1 MAFFIPSSRKA
12 SRIALAAAVMSVG
25 ALGVTAIDAPAYA
38 KKEKEEKKEGPKFSE
53 EFQKA
58 FLPVEQAAKDEN
70 VTKEDL
76 LQRIL
81 ATEST
86 VSTPDD
92 QMVFGN
98 NLYQVGLNLKNY
110 EMASKGMELMLESG
124 KVPAESTGQYNFIA
138 GQLAYNNKDYAKAR
152 SRLMQAESLGYENE
166 ELSNLITQTY
176 MLEDDVA
183 GGLAYIGGKLDK
195 QIEAGKTPDE
205 GLIERGFSLA
215 YNNDAYADAAT
226 YANMRVQYYP
236 SELSWRNAIGLQ
248 RNFRDFDDPEILDL
262 MRLMHATGT
271 MSDAREYGDYIN
283 AANYRR
289 LPGEVVEIAQE
300 GIDKG
305 LLQPGDAFVAE
316 ALKEGRDRSPG
327 LRADMAALASDAK
340 ASGASGSLAVAAGDT
355 YLNFGDAAKAAELYE
370 VALTRPDVDR
380 NTALTRL
387 GIAQI
392 ESGNAAAAQETFAKV
407 EGDRAPIAEL
417 WALYAEQNASAGT
430 AG

>member
-1 MAFFIPSSRKA
+1 
-12 SRIALAAAVMSVG
+12 MSVG
-25 ALGVTAIDAPAYA
+25 ALGVSAIDAPAYA

-58 FLPVEQAAKDEN
+58 FLPVEQASKDES

-92 QMVFGN
+92 QIVFAN
-98 NLYQVGLNLKNY
+98 NLYQVALGLENY
-110 EMASKGMELMLESG
+110 EMASKGMEMMLDSG
-124 KVPAESTGQYNFIA
+124 KVPAENAGQYNFIA
-138 GQLAYNNKDYAKAR
+138 GQLLYNLKDYPKAR
-152 SRLMQAESLGYENE
+152 ARLMKAAAAGYEKP
-166 ELSNLITQTY
+166 ELSNLISQTY

-183 GGLAYIGGKLDK
+183 GGLEYIRGQLDQ
-195 QIEAGKTPDE
+195 QIEAGKKPDE

-215 YNNDAYADAAT
+215 YNNDMYADAAT
-226 YANMRVQYYP
+226 FANMRVEYYP
-236 SELSWRNAIGLQ
+236 SEMSWRNAVGVQ
-248 RNFRDFDDPEILDL
+248 RNFADLDDPEILDL

-271 MSDAREYGDYIN
+271 MTEAREYGDYIN

-289 LPGEVVEIAQE
+289 LPAEVVEIGQE

-305 LLQPGDAFVAE
+305 LLSPSDTFVAE
-316 ALKEGRDRSPG
+316 AIKEGRDRSPG
-327 LRADMAALASDAK
+327 LRADMAGLASDAK
-340 ASGASGSLAVAAGDT
+340 APGASGSLAIAAGDT
-355 YLNFGDAAKAAELYE
+355 YLNFGEAAKAAELYE

-380 NTALTRL
+380 DTALTRL
-387 GIAQI
+387 GIAQL
-392 ESGNAAAAQETFAKV
+392 ESGDAAAAQETFAKV
-407 EGDRAPIAEL
+407 QGDRAPIAKL
-417 WALYAEQNASAGT
+417 WAIFAGQQASAGS